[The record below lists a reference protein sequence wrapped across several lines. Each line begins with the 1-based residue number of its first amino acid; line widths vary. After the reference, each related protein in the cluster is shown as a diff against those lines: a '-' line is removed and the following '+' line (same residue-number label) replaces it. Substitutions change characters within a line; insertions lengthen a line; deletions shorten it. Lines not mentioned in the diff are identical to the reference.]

1 MNTYQIRYKQFPR
14 SRRRNIT
21 THIKATSQ
29 EAARAH
35 IMDTIRL
42 AQRYQRYTPF
52 WCDHITIIDIWEVAS
67 NGKTETSLA

>member
-1 MNTYQIRYKQFPR
+1 MRTYQIRYKQFPR
-14 SRRRNIT
+14 ARRSNIT

-35 IMDTIRL
+35 FMDTIRL

-67 NGKTETSLA
+67 NG